1 MGGICSCHLSVG
13 SAQQSTRNK
22 SSYHFLLLAHL
33 SRNSNQDFKM
43 PTTPRMR
50 KSNEKNA
57 KNITKRGNV
66 SKSSKKDDAYP
77 VSPELIALFL
87 FVVIGSAVF
96 QIVQSIWMAAWFW
109 IIEEESKTNDLPTWW
124 ICMGASCFDPP
135 FDQEE
140 FRPSKS
146 LWLTCQILD
155 ENGEKAVF

>member
-1 MGGICSCHLSVG
+1 MGSGSCHLSVG
-13 SAQQSTRNK
+13 STKKRTQQFFLH
-22 SSYHFLLLAHL
+22 SSHSCIFLHIL
-33 SRNSNQDFKM
+33 NQEFKM

-96 QIVQSIWMAAWFW
+96 QIVQSIWMAA
-109 IIEEESKTNDLPTWW
+109 
-124 ICMGASCFDPP
+124 
-135 FDQEE
+135 
-140 FRPSKS
+140 
-146 LWLTCQILD
+146 
-155 ENGEKAVF
+155 

>member
-1 MGGICSCHLSVG
+1 MIQNNTVIFSKTCINVKYFVTTNIIQCSYGKCICHA
-13 SAQQSTRNK
+13 SALAVVSLVAVVTSQSARLNNPHAT
-22 SSYHFLLLAHL
+22 SLPAHSFLLVHPSL
-33 SRNSNQDFKM
+33 NSNQYTKM

-96 QIVQSIWMAAWFW
+96 Q
-109 IIEEESKTNDLPTWW
+109 
-124 ICMGASCFDPP
+124 G
-135 FDQEE
+135 
-140 FRPSKS
+140 R
-146 LWLTCQILD
+146 
-155 ENGEKAVF
+155 